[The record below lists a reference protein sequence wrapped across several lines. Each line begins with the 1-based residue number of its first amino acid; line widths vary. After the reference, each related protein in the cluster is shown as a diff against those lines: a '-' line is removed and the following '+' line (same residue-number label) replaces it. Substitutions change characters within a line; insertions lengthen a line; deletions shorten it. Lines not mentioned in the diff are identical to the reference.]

1 MPDVRFTVLG
11 RVGLS
16 LDGVETPVRGR
27 RERAV
32 LATLLAARR
41 EVVSV
46 DRLVDNVWGE
56 RPPESA
62 VGSLQVAVS
71 RLRSL
76 IETDR
81 TPKATPRLLVSSGPG
96 YALVAEPRTVDAEV
110 LTLLVDEAHAAMA
123 DGDPASAVERCDE
136 ALRMWGGAPY
146 GEARDGELVGTEV
159 NRLED
164 VRLAARE
171 IRVEA
176 LLATGRHRLVTG
188 ELEQL
193 VGAHPFRERLWELY
207 ALALYR
213 SGRQADALSALRRAR
228 EVLVEELGIDPSPTL
243 QRLESDVLAQAA
255 SLDGP
260 TTARST
266 GRASAAVTGQHLAP
280 ADDVPVAAQPMVG
293 RAEAMAVLTEA
304 CARAR
309 SGAGQC
315 VVVVGEP
322 GIGKTRLVTELA
334 ATAVADGLRVLWGR
348 SHEADVSPAYWPWVP
363 IVRAL
368 ADAAPPPEVAAL
380 LAPTAVA
387 PALDAGSA
395 ALRTYDAVS
404 RLLAAAAAERPLLVV
419 LEDIHWADAS
429 SLRLLTYAAEWLSGH
444 RVLLVATVRP
454 TAEPSEAL
462 ETARAALGRLS
473 ATRVQLG
480 GLGGEDVRRLI
491 AAVDERGD
499 EAELAAVVSR
509 RTDGNPFFVIELAR
523 LLAAEGRLDAD
534 SAREIAVPD
543 GVQDVLRLR
552 LRRLPDD
559 VRRLLCQAA
568 VVGRRFDLDLV
579 VEVAGVD
586 ADDALDRLDRAVE
599 AFVVEERSPGRYRF
613 SHALVQEA
621 LQGSMS
627 LSRQG
632 RVHVAVG
639 LALERRLND
648 DPDLEAEVARHLVAG
663 AQVQPDLAPR
673 AVEHAMAAA
682 RLAEGRGALDEAL
695 VLWEQ
700 ALAADQ
706 LAPSTDLRRR
716 YDVLLGLGQARARRG
731 AVTESRA
738 ALQEAIDIGRA
749 LDDVV
754 RVAQA
759 ATSFRGG
766 GIWHWR
772 EMGTFDQQLVEVLEG
787 CMEALPAGPLQ
798 ARVLSSLSMELMY
811 QWRSAEADE
820 LGEKSVAM
828 AREYGDRELFCD
840 VASMRVMAA
849 NCRPGGAEQQL
860 DLIAEVLESDP
871 SREQELYVRFL
882 SAPAHMQRGDVDEA
896 DRQITRCLELVRRL
910 RHTGADVPLAW
921 WRFFRAAERGER
933 EAADRLAADAAA
945 LHAGS
950 QVVARAELESY
961 MRRVADHDLPV
972 SDAEV
977 EWGRAH
983 PSPAFRALIAHP
995 LADAGRVEEA
1005 VALLGESLPDGA
1017 YDFTS
1022 TYGECLRT
1030 EVLAAAGPS
1039 EALSRALLR
1048 IQPLAD
1054 EMAIMGTTD
1063 CLGSIQ
1069 YFVGRAHEASG
1080 DLEAARRAYELAV
1093 ERNRK
1098 ARLQYWTARAERRLA
1113 ALRVTVEES
1122 DAG

>member
-11 RVGLS
+11 RVALS
-16 LDGVETPVRGR
+16 VDGVETPVRGR

-56 RPPESA
+56 RAPDSA

-71 RLRSL
+71 RLRSV
-76 IETDR
+76 IERDR
-81 TPKATPRLLVSSGPG
+81 TPKAAPRLLVSSGPG
-96 YALVAEPRTVDAEV
+96 YALMADPQTVDAEV
-110 LTLLVDEAHAAMA
+110 FTLLVGAAHAALV
-123 DGDPASAVERCDE
+123 DGDPAGAVERCDE
-136 ALRMWGGAPY
+136 ALRTWGGAPY
-146 GEARDGELVGTEV
+146 GEALDGELVATEV
-159 NRLED
+159 NRLRD
-164 VRLAARE
+164 VQLAARE

-176 LLATGRHRLVTG
+176 LLATGRHLLVTG
-188 ELEQL
+188 ELELL
-193 VGAHPFRERLWELY
+193 VSAHPFRERLWELY
-207 ALALYR
+207 ASALYR
-213 SGRQADALSALRRAR
+213 CGRQADALGALRRAR
-228 EVLVEELGIDPSPTL
+228 QVLVEELGIDPSPAL
-243 QRLESDVLAQAA
+243 QRLESDVLAQAP
-255 SLDGP
+255 SLDAP
-260 TTARST
+260 TAARTAERPSAVST
-266 GRASAAVTGQHLAP
+266 GQRLTT

-293 RAEAMAVLTEA
+293 RAEAMSVLTDASE
-304 CARAR
+304 RVR
-309 SGAGQC
+309 SGTGRC

-334 ATAVADGLRVLWGR
+334 ASAAADGMRVLWGR

-368 ADAAPPPEVAAL
+368 ADNAPPPEVAAL
-380 LAPTAVA
+380 LAPTAVE

-395 ALRTYDAVS
+395 ALRTYDAVT

-419 LEDIHWADAS
+419 LEDVHWADAS
-429 SLRLLTYAAEWLSGH
+429 SLRLLTYAAEALGGH
-444 RVLLVATVRP
+444 RVLLLATVRP
-454 TAEPSEAL
+454 TVDASEAL

-473 ATRVQLG
+473 AVRVQLG
-480 GLGGEDVRRLI
+480 GLGDEDVRRLI
-491 AAVDERGD
+491 AAVDERAD
-499 EAELAAVVSR
+499 DAEIAAVVSQ

-523 LLAAEGRLDAD
+523 LLAAEGRLDAR

-543 GVQDVLRLR
+543 GVRDVLRLR

-568 VVGRRFDLDLV
+568 VIGRRFDLDLV
-579 VEVAGVD
+579 AEVAED
-586 ADDALDRLDRAVE
+586 DPDDALDRLDRAVD
-599 AFVVEERSPGRYRF
+599 AFVVDELSPGRYRF

-627 LSRQG
+627 LSRRG

-639 LALERRLND
+639 LALERRLVA
-648 DPDLEAEVARHLVAG
+648 DPDLEAEVARHLLAG
-663 AQVQPDLAPR
+663 AQVQPELAPQT
-673 AVEHAMAAA
+673 VGHAMAAA

-695 VLWEQ
+695 VVWEQ

-706 LAPSTDLRRR
+706 LATATDLRRR
-716 YDVLLGLGQARARRG
+716 YDVLLGLGRARARRG

-738 ALQEAIDIGRA
+738 ALQEAIDIGRE

-754 RVAQA
+754 LVAQA

-787 CMEALPAGPLQ
+787 CSRALPAGPLQ

-828 AREYGDRELFCD
+828 AREYGDRELLCD

-849 NCRPGGAEQQL
+849 NCRPGGAAQQL
-860 DLIAEVLESDP
+860 DLIAEVLASDP
-871 SREQELYVRFL
+871 TREQELYVRFL

-933 EAADRLAADAAA
+933 ELADRLAKDAAA

-961 MRRVADHDLPV
+961 MRRVADHDLAV

-1005 VALLGESLPDGA
+1005 VGLLGDSLPDGA

-1039 EALSRALLR
+1039 EALERSLQR
-1048 IQPLAD
+1048 IRPLAD

-1063 CLGSIQ
+1063 CIGSIQ
-1069 YFVGRAHEASG
+1069 YFVGRA
-1080 DLEAARRAYELAV
+1080 LEALGDEAAACAAYELAV

-1098 ARLQYWTARAERRLA
+1098 ARLRYWTARAERRLA
-1113 ALRVTVEES
+1113 GLPVPN
-1122 DAG
+1122 

>member
-1 MPDVRFTVLG
+1 MRDVRFAVLG
-11 RVGLS
+11 RVGLTV
-16 LDGVETPVRGR
+16 DGVETPVRGR

-56 RPPESA
+56 RPPGSA

-71 RLRSL
+71 RLRSV

-96 YALVAEPRTVDAEV
+96 YALVADPRSVDAEV
-110 LTLLVDEAHAAMA
+110 FTLLVDEAHAAMVE
-123 DGDPASAVERCDE
+123 GDPAIAVQRCDE
-136 ALRMWGGAPY
+136 GLQMWGGAPY
-146 GEARDGELVGTEV
+146 GEAHDGELVTTEV
-159 NRLED
+159 NRLQD
-164 VRLAARE
+164 VQLTARE

-193 VGAHPFRERLWELY
+193 VGAHPFREQLWELY

-228 EVLVEELGIDPSPTL
+228 EVLVDELGIDPSPAL

-255 SLDGP
+255 SLDAP
-260 TTARST
+260 STARPPE
-266 GRASAAVTGQHLAP
+266 RPLPAAGQHLVP
-280 ADDVPVAAQPMVG
+280 ADEVPVAAQPMVG
-293 RAEAMAVLTEA
+293 REEAMSVLTDA
-304 CARAR
+304 CARVR
-309 SGAGQC
+309 SGTGRC

-334 ATAVADGLRVLWGR
+334 ATAAAEGLRVLWGR

-368 ADAAPPPEVAAL
+368 ADASPPPEVAAL

-395 ALRTYDAVS
+395 ALRTYDAVT
-404 RLLAAAAAERPLLVV
+404 RLLAASAAERPLLVV

-429 SLRLLTYAAEWLSGH
+429 SLRLLTYAAEWLSWH
-444 RVLLVATVRP
+444 RVLLVATVRS

-473 ATRVQLG
+473 AVRVQLG

-499 EAELAAVVSR
+499 EEELAAVVSQ

-523 LLAAEGRLDAD
+523 LLAAEGRLDAE

-568 VVGRRFDLDLV
+568 VIGRRFDLDLV
-579 VEVAGVD
+579 VEVARVD
-586 ADDALDRLDRAVE
+586 GDDALDQLDRAVE
-599 AFVVEERSPGRYRF
+599 AFVVDERSPGRYRF

-627 LSRQG
+627 LSRRG

-639 LALERRLND
+639 LALERRLSD

-673 AVEHAMAAA
+673 AVDHAMAAA

-716 YDVLLGLGQARARRG
+716 YDVLLGLGRARARRG

-738 ALQEAIDIGRA
+738 ALQEAIDIGHA

-754 RVAQA
+754 LVAQA

-787 CMEALPAGPLQ
+787 CMKALPAGPLQ

-860 DLIAEVLESDP
+860 DLIAEVLDSDP
-871 SREQELYVRFL
+871 TREQELYVRFL
-882 SAPAHMQRGDVDEA
+882 SAPAHTQRGDVDEA

-933 EAADRLAADAAA
+933 EAADRLAENAAA

-1039 EALSRALLR
+1039 EALGRALQR
-1048 IQPLAD
+1048 IRPLAD

-1069 YFVGRAHEASG
+1069 YFVGRAHEAFG
-1080 DLEAARRAYELAV
+1080 DVEAARAAYEVAV

-1113 ALRVTVEES
+1113 GLPDPS
-1122 DAG
+1122 

>member
-1 MPDVRFTVLG
+1 MIGVGFTVLG
-11 RVGLS
+11 RIGLS
-16 LDGVETPVRGR
+16 VDGVETQVRGR

-41 EVVSV
+41 DVVSV

-56 RPPESA
+56 RARESA

-81 TPKATPRLLVSSGPG
+81 APKATPRLLVSHGRG
-96 YALVAEPRTVDAEV
+96 YALLADPSTVDAEV
-110 LTLLVDEAHAAMA
+110 FTRLVDAAHAVTAA
-123 DGDPASAVERCDE
+123 GDPAAAVAHCDE
-136 ALRMWGGAPY
+136 ALQMWRGTPY
-146 GEARDGELVGTEV
+146 GEALDGDLVASEV
-159 NRLED
+159 GRLQD
-164 VRLAARE
+164 VHLAARE
-171 IRVEA
+171 IRIDA
-176 LLATGRHRLVTG
+176 LLATGRHLLVTG
-188 ELEQL
+188 ELEML
-193 VGAHPFRERLWELY
+193 VASHPFRERLWELY

-213 SGRQADALSALRRAR
+213 CGRQADALAALRRAR
-228 EVLVEELGIDPSPTL
+228 EVLVGDLGINPSSAL
-243 QRLESDVLAQAA
+243 QQLESDVLAQAP
-255 SLDGP
+255 SLDLP
-260 TTARST
+260 NDASAVQLATIAVPARS
-266 GRASAAVTGQHLAP
+266 SAAGAYVP
-280 ADDVPVAAQPMVG
+280 AAAAPMVG
-293 RAEAMAVLTEA
+293 REEALSALTAA
-304 CARAR
+304 CTEMR
-309 SGAGQC
+309 SGTGRC
-315 VVVVGEP
+315 MLVVGEP

-334 ATAVADGLRVLWGR
+334 TTATADGVCVFWGR

-363 IVRAL
+363 IGRAL
-368 ADAAPPPEVAAL
+368 ADATSPPEVTAL

-387 PALDAGSA
+387 PALDADSA
-395 ALRTYDAVS
+395 ALRTYDAVT
-404 RLLAAAAAERPLLVV
+404 RLLVTAAAEQPLLIV

-429 SLRLLTYAAEWLSGH
+429 SLRLLTFAAEALSAH
-444 RVLLVATVRP
+444 RVLLVATLRP
-454 TAEPSEAL
+454 AEAPSEAL

-473 ATRVQLG
+473 VERVQLG
-480 GLGGEDVRRLI
+480 GLGDDQVRQLM
-491 AAVDERGD
+491 ASVDQRGD
-499 EAELAAVVSR
+499 DAELAAVVAE

-523 LLAAEGRLDAD
+523 LLAAEGRLDPA
-534 SAREIAVPD
+534 SAREISAPD

-559 VRRLLCQAA
+559 VRQLLSQAA
-568 VVGRRFDLDLV
+568 VIGRRFDLELV
-579 VEVAGVD
+579 AEVTEVD
-586 ADDALDRLDRAVE
+586 ADAALDRLDRAAE
-599 AFVVEERSPGRYRF
+599 AFVVVEGQPGRYRF
-613 SHALVQEA
+613 SHALVQET

-627 LSRQG
+627 LARRS

-639 LALERRLND
+639 LALEKRLAE
-648 DPDLEAEVARHLVAG
+648 DPDLEAEAARHFFAG
-663 AQVQPDLAPR
+663 AHAQPELAPR
-673 AVEHAMAAA
+673 AVGHTMAAA

-700 ALAADQ
+700 ALQADH
-706 LAPSTDLRRR
+706 LATSPEPRRR

-738 ALQEAIDIGRA
+738 ALQEAIDIGQT
-749 LDDVV
+749 LDDIVL
-754 RVAQA
+754 VAQA
-759 ATSFRGG
+759 ATNFRGG

-772 EMGTFDQQLVEVLEG
+772 EMGTFDEQLVEVLQH
-787 CMEALPAGPLQ
+787 CAAALPPGPLL

-820 LGEKSVAM
+820 LGEKSVQM
-828 AREYGDRELFCD
+828 ARGCGDRELFCD

-860 DLIAEVLESDP
+860 ALIAEVLSNEP

-896 DRQITRCLELVRRL
+896 DRQVTRCLELVRRL

-921 WRFFRAAERGER
+921 WRFFRAAERGEH
-933 EAADRLAADAAA
+933 ELANQLAKEAAA

-961 MRRVADHDLPV
+961 MRRVADHDAPV
-972 SDAEV
+972 SDAEI

-1005 VALLGESLPDGA
+1005 VAILGDHIPDSA

-1022 TYGECLRT
+1022 TYGECLRA

-1039 EALSRALLR
+1039 EALRRELDR
-1048 IQPLAD
+1048 IEPLAD

-1063 CLGSIQ
+1063 CIGSIQ
-1069 YFVGRAHEASG
+1069 YFVGRAHEAFG
-1080 DLEAARRAYELAV
+1080 DLDDARQAYVRAI
-1093 ERNRK
+1093 ERNRRAHLK
-1098 ARLQYWTARAERRLA
+1098 YWTERAERRLA
-1113 ALRVTVEES
+1113 GLSKASTS
-1122 DAG
+1122 G

>member
-1 MPDVRFTVLG
+1 MRDVRFAVLG
-11 RVGLS
+11 RVGLTV
-16 LDGVETPVRGR
+16 DGVETPVRGR

-32 LATLLAARR
+32 LATLLSARR

-46 DRLVDNVWGE
+46 DRLVGNVWGE

-71 RLRSL
+71 RLRSV

-81 TPKATPRLLVSSGPG
+81 TPRATPRLLVSSGPG
-96 YALVAEPRTVDAEV
+96 YALVADPHTVDAEV
-110 LTLLVDEAHAAMA
+110 FTLLVDEAHGALV
-123 DGDPASAVERCDE
+123 DGDPVSAVERCDE
-136 ALRMWGGAPY
+136 ALQMWGGAPY
-146 GEARDGELVGTEV
+146 GEANDGELVTTEV
-159 NRLED
+159 NRLQD
-164 VRLAARE
+164 VQLTARE

-193 VGAHPFRERLWELY
+193 VGAHPFREQLWELY

-228 EVLVEELGIDPSPTL
+228 EVLVEELGIDPSPAL

-255 SLDGP
+255 SLDAP
-260 TTARST
+260 ATARPTERPSP
-266 GRASAAVTGQHLAP
+266 AAGQHLVP
-280 ADDVPVAAQPMVG
+280 ADEVPVAAQPMVG
-293 RAEAMAVLTEA
+293 REEAMSVLTDA

-309 SGAGQC
+309 SGTGRC

-334 ATAVADGLRVLWGR
+334 ATAAAEGLRVLWGR

-368 ADAAPPPEVAAL
+368 ADASPPPEVAAL

-395 ALRTYDAVS
+395 ALRTYDAVT
-404 RLLAAAAAERPLLVV
+404 RLLAASAAERPLLVV

-444 RVLLVATVRP
+444 RVLLVATARS

-473 ATRVQLG
+473 AVRVQLG

-499 EAELAAVVSR
+499 EEELAAVVSQ

-568 VVGRRFDLDLV
+568 VIGRRFDLDLV
-579 VEVAGVD
+579 VEVARVG
-586 ADDALDRLDRAVE
+586 ADDALDQLDRAVE
-599 AFVVEERSPGRYRF
+599 AFVVDERSPGRYRF

-627 LSRQG
+627 LSRRG

-639 LALERRLND
+639 LALERRLSD

-695 VLWEQ
+695 GLWEQ

-738 ALQEAIDIGRA
+738 ALQEAIDIGHA

-754 RVAQA
+754 LVAQA

-849 NCRPGGAEQQL
+849 NCRPGGAGQQL
-860 DLIAEVLESDP
+860 DLIAEVLDSDP
-871 SREQELYVRFL
+871 TREQELYVRFL

-933 EAADRLAADAAA
+933 EAADRLAADAAV

-1005 VALLGESLPDGA
+1005 VALLGDSLPDGA

-1039 EALSRALLR
+1039 EALGRALQR

-1069 YFVGRAHEASG
+1069 YFVGRAHEAFG
-1080 DLEAARRAYELAV
+1080 DIEAARTAYELAV

-1113 ALRVTVEES
+1113 GLPDPS
-1122 DAG
+1122 